1 MAYLFSSV
9 IPFLMSAD
17 NRNFSYFGN
26 CRKAILANTSSSS
39 ILVNIF
45 SSVLGI
51 PQLQHCP
58 TLSRRATEFIFQIS
72 DIILCETPADV
83 AVRIRRVVAQVQGES
98 ASVRAVVPIRAP
110 IGYPVRCKAPAIV
123 SVCSI

>member
-45 SSVLGI
+45 SSVAAI
-51 PQLQHCP
+51 FYSSRSPP
-58 TLSRRATEFIFQIS
+58 LSRQGQNSFFRYQIS
-72 DIILCETPADV
+72 YFA
-83 AVRIRRVVAQVQGES
+83 RRPPM
-98 ASVRAVVPIRAP
+98 SVREYDASLCRFKAN
-110 IGYPVRCKAPAIV
+110 APAYAP
-123 SVCSI
+123 SFQFAPL